1 MAENTALLPLVQKFF
16 EHDPGAAIGI
26 LEGMPEEDAAE
37 VLKSLPLALAV
48 RVMKALQVSYA
59 AMLLRNADDLFI
71 GAITAQLEPQLA
83 ASILMHLP
91 SEARERMAKQI
102 SGKLKDQ
109 IRELLEYPEGSIG
122 RTMTTDFITLK
133 KHRRAKEAIE
143 KIRSLAKRG
152 FPSSYVYVV
161 DDDSRL
167 VGVLNMRALML
178 ADPDAIVEDVSSK
191 DLFTLHCFT
200 DRQDAANELAKRKFF
215 AVPVVDSEN
224 RILGLVKAE
233 RMILGVQDEATKD
246 IQRMFGAGGD
256 ERVFSDISFSLKKR
270 LPWLHINLATAFLAA
285 FVVAMFQGIIAKLT
299 ILAVFLPVV
308 AGQGGNAG
316 AQSLAVVMRGIVMRE
331 IPKGKFLQLVLKEG
345 KIGAVNG
352 IVIGIVT
359 ALVAWVWYGNPYLGL
374 VIGLGMLVN
383 LIVAGLSG
391 AAIPLMMKKI
401 GIDPAQSSSI
411 ILTTVTDVLGFL
423 AFLGFAVMF
432 QDFLVA

>member
-59 AMLLRNADDLFI
+59 AMLLKNADDLFI

-285 FVVAMFQGIIAKLT
+285 FVVAMFEGIIAKLT